1 MQHRILLSRRQVSC
15 GFAPVFAFS
24 AIGSQLLFRFA
35 LGCVLH
41 SLVRFSASCGSWE
54 VHVAGSYVS
63 CVVLQGSVVFFF
75 MRVSL
80 MWDALLSVDACVG
93 CVRSGRPPFSFPLS
107 LGSVCS
113 PLSLLFLVS
122 FSLLLFAVGNGLHP
136 LVRFAI
142 FFSSPSC
149 PVCIRS
155 SGSVLAASCTFSS
168 SACRRVVL

>member
-1 MQHRILLSRRQVSC
+1 
-15 GFAPVFAFS
+15 
-24 AIGSQLLFRFA
+24 
-35 LGCVLH
+35 
-41 SLVRFSASCGSWE
+41 
-54 VHVAGSYVS
+54 
-63 CVVLQGSVVFFF
+63 
-75 MRVSL
+75 

-168 SACRRVVL
+168 GPRPDADLLKAPVGGLFCDLRRFVGFL